1 MSDAA
6 PCAHGERIPIDG
18 GGLLLFADAFRSDSA
33 QLMDALH
40 ADTHWTRHRLRLF
53 GKHIDA
59 PRLSAW
65 YAEPGCNYRY
75 SGLSLEPEPLG
86 ATLCAVRQR
95 IETLVNHAFNSVLLN
110 LYRDG
115 RDSMGWHSDDEPEL
129 GSAPQIA
136 SLSLGATRR
145 FSLRRRGQTHT
156 AISLDLADGSLL
168 LMEAPLQQ
176 YWQHCIPKTR
186 RQTSPRINLTW
197 RQILPRYDPFASLT
211 QTGQ

>member
-1 MSDAA
+1 MSDAV
-6 PCAHGERIPIDG
+6 PRMYGERIPIDG

-33 QLMDALH
+33 QLMDSLR

-53 GKHIDA
+53 GKTIDA

-65 YAEPGCNYRY
+65 HAEAGCNYRY
-75 SGLSLEPEPLG
+75 SGLSLEPEPLS
-86 ATLCAVRQR
+86 ATLCVIRAR
-95 IETLVNHAFNSVLLN
+95 IETLVGHAFDSVLLN

-115 RDSMGWHSDDEPEL
+115 HDSMGWHSDDEPEL
-129 GSAPQIA
+129 GPAPQIA

-145 FSLRRRGQTHT
+145 FCLRRRGQTRT
-156 AISLDLADGSLL
+156 ALSLDLENGSLL

-186 RQTSPRINLTW
+186 RETSPRINLTW
-197 RQILPRYDPFASLT
+197 RKILPRCNSGVHRT